1 MDASAKSVKL
11 WFDGEIMPVEEAS
24 IPVTWIGPRLA
35 SAVFDG
41 IRAYWNGEQEQL
53 YIFRLADH
61 MARFSQARRFMNME
75 GAWTDEE
82 LTEAVVEIL
91 RVNAFR
97 EDAYVAPT
105 AFFGVDTARG
115 GTPSLGQEVHIA
127 ITPRAWASS
136 LGKDE
141 AIDCAVS
148 SWVRIADHVMP
159 PRIKCISNYHNYRLA
174 TMDAW
179 RQGCEHFFAAIMLN
193 QHGKVAEGAMASLFM
208 VRNGK
213 VIVPPVSADILESIT
228 RETVME
234 LCANALNLEVVEREI
249 NRTELYFA
257 DELLLCGTGSEIISV
272 KSVDRY
278 TTGDGR
284 IGPVTRQV
292 MELYEKI
299 VRGIDERY
307 EAWRTPV

>member
-1 MDASAKSVKL
+1 MDASTKSVKL
-11 WFDGEIMPVEEAS
+11 WFDGEVRPVEEAS

-41 IRAYWNGEQEQL
+41 IRAYWNAEQERL

-61 MARFSQARRFMNME
+61 MARLGQARRFMNME

-91 RVNAFR
+91 RVNDFR

-115 GTPSLGQEVHIA
+115 GTPSLGQNVHIA

-136 LGKDE
+136 LGEDE

-179 RQGCEHFFAAIMLN
+179 RQGGSCPAVLSAADDVAVHSFLSRKIGFTDIPKLVDQVLSEHERTSGQDA
-193 QHGKVAEGAMASLFM
+193 
-208 VRNGK
+208 
-213 VIVPPVSADILESIT
+213 T
-228 RETVME
+228 E
-234 LCANALNLEVVEREI
+234 LLEVDRWATARAE
-249 NRTELYFA
+249 EL
-257 DELLLCGTGSEIISV
+257 V
-272 KSVDRY
+272 KRSN
-278 TTGDGR
+278 
-284 IGPVTRQV
+284 
-292 MELYEKI
+292 
-299 VRGIDERY
+299 
-307 EAWRTPV
+307 